1 MPFQKIRFLGGKLGD
16 ALAKEYDVST
26 VDDLLTVSLD
36 EMQNKFGENAL
47 WVYELLRGIDR
58 SEVKEKSALF
68 KSMLAS
74 KNLAKPI
81 INAADGQHW
90 IRVLAAELALRLK
103 DAREEI
109 PTLWPKNIVLH
120 ARKGYETSRSKQAVF
135 PFTKDVTVDVIASAG
150 NKLWKELT
158 RDVTNINITCVQLA
172 FTGIEAA
179 EIGQQMIHGFFKT
192 RDAQLPPLKR
202 PRSDSDSSLNKGA
215 VKSDTRNAPE
225 RQELPQMSFVC
236 ERCQKQ
242 IALGEGSSE
251 WGEEQR
257 TSALAMLRQEH
268 EDFHFAKD
276 LAGDSR
282 PIKPHSSK
290 PVSMRSR
297 GTEPKGITKFF
308 NKK

>member
-1 MPFQKIRFLGGKLGD
+1 MCQFI
-16 ALAKEYDVST
+16 
-26 VDDLLTVSLD
+26 
-36 EMQNKFGENAL
+36 
-47 WVYELLRGIDR
+47 YE
-58 SEVKEKSALF
+58 
-68 KSMLAS
+68 
-74 KNLAKPI
+74 KP
-81 INAADGQHW
+81 
-90 IRVLAAELALRLK
+90 
-103 DAREEI
+103 
-109 PTLWPKNIVLH
+109 
-120 ARKGYETSRSKQAVF
+120 GYETSRSKQAAF

-158 RDVTNINITCVQLA
+158 RDVTSINITCVQLA
-172 FTGIEAA
+172 FTGIETA
-179 EIGQQMIHGFFKT
+179 ETGQQMIQGFFKT

-202 PRSDSDSSLNKGA
+202 PRSDSASSLHKGA
-215 VKSDTRNAPE
+215 VKSDTQNAPE
-225 RQELPQMSFVC
+225 RQELSQMSFVC
-236 ERCQKQ
+236 GRCQKQ
-242 IALGEGSSE
+242 FALGEGSSG